1 MSQVAPR
8 VLKGLPAAWPPLEA
22 WPSHLPG
29 PPVTNL
35 PPLPTPGTTSI
46 CPTWSANPV
55 STSRAGGR
63 TSAAASTTPVSW
75 TTSQTSWSVP
85 GVAGEDGAGAGHR
98 RARPAG
104 KPPLQR
110 GRPVCPAAY
119 CAGLVEGRE
128 SAGVA
133 PPPEWLRPQ
142 SDPAPRSQEW
152 AEGLRATQRG
162 VWNSWPIG
170 PGAP

>member
-85 GVAGEDGAGAGHR
+85 GVAGHR

-128 SAGVA
+128 RAGVV